1 MFPSC
6 GIFGNVSCPVARR
19 GLCERPH
26 CFYKHGASARDEV
39 DGSAGDSEGVQ
50 NGNLCAASGT
60 PVSVETQ
67 DDGFHELERINKEIE
82 TVRQEVEVEQ
92 RRLSG
97 CQTAQERSTKHG
109 PSLKYA
115 PYSTKVDGGPSN
127 LYKTAKAKYVVDNS
141 RPRTDLEYDPL
152 SNFSAAL
159 RCHNS
164 SAEEQKVKNLKRAI
178 MLRLQIVC
186 GPADLPRT
194 PASNLPHRHEDGV
207 HSHTPEERAQ
217 LLVRDIKKMSS
228 EVPRPTRDYVPLTR
242 TSSVIHLGDAG
253 AASHT
258 RQVLSTYSNLTDEV
272 KSSSKP
278 HHPPLKT
285 EDDVIVISS
294 GDEEEHS
301 YSDIELSDC
310 DPMEECYRIFM
321 EANEG
326 DAPNEDNMSSEDESK
341 PAEKVAPLP
350 LAGKKRVAHEA
361 SHTEPVAKSRLQPQV
376 LVPFR
381 GPVASGSGSQ
391 PPLASKIKQIQQT
404 ACVAHTASVNR
415 GQAPLKKPETQSTPP
430 ALTPPLKAAAPQN
443 AYLNPLPG
451 RGTVIAIDSN
461 LHLLVPDGAVALPVN
476 PTAVPASIL
485 TPIGRAPAGPMP
497 PPAVTSVPGKRKP
510 KHFETAKD
518 KVPHD
523 VRQRYVNM
531 FTEEFL
537 KTTPNVNEAFQKALT
552 EEKVVYSRSMNK
564 VKYQSVAVNA
574 LKRLRNQSTVV
585 TTVDNEVKSG
595 RLRGN
600 IPLNLKKLYSNADDV
615 DLYKALK
622 DYILTDE
629 RLIENNYPILNP
641 ERRGCAVLFSG
652 SKRASTDP
660 LKRICCRCGAT
671 YSVNRAGK
679 HVRQEECTYHY
690 GRGVTKRVPGGVE
703 TRYSCCEGVMGAPGC
718 QVFKLHVHD
727 FLSLEGF
734 VSTAPSSPSDT
745 SCPGVFS
752 LDCARCYTV
761 NGLELSRVTVVDS
774 SLQVVYDT
782 FVKPSGEVI
791 DYNTRFSG
799 ISKEDVKGTSTSFTE
814 VQQTLMSFISADT
827 VLIGHSL
834 ETALCLLKL
843 LHNTVVDTSEVF
855 PHRLGPPNKLSLNKL
870 TAEYLRKIIQ
880 ESACGHDTAE
890 DAAACMELMLWK
902 AKEDGKLK
910 K

>member
-26 CFYKHGASARDEV
+26 CFYKHGASARDE
-39 DGSAGDSEGVQ
+39 

-127 LYKTAKAKYVVDNS
+127 LYKTAK
-141 RPRTDLEYDPL
+141 
-152 SNFSAAL
+152 
-159 RCHNS
+159 
-164 SAEEQKVKNLKRAI
+164 
-178 MLRLQIVC
+178 
-186 GPADLPRT
+186 PA
-194 PASNLPHRHEDGV
+194 
-207 HSHTPEERAQ
+207 
-217 LLVRDIKKMSS
+217 
-228 EVPRPTRDYVPLTR
+228 
-242 TSSVIHLGDAG
+242 TSTTA
-253 AASHT
+253 
-258 RQVLSTYSNLTDEV
+258 
-272 KSSSKP
+272 
-278 HHPPLKT
+278 
-285 EDDVIVISS
+285 
-294 GDEEEHS
+294 
-301 YSDIELSDC
+301 C
-310 DPMEECYRIFM
+310 
-321 EANEG
+321 
-326 DAPNEDNMSSEDESK
+326 ESK
-341 PAEKVAPLP
+341 VLVICDDDDDDD
-350 LAGKKRVAHEA
+350 L
-361 SHTEPVAKSRLQPQV
+361 AKSRLQPQV

-443 AYLNPLPG
+443 GEYAGKNKCDVIISKINYPQFTFIYKKCALTWVVALYKCIICQFSYSTAYLNPLPG

-497 PPAVTSVPGKRKP
+497 PPAKIRFSLMESVPGKRKP

-585 TTVDNEVKSG
+585 TT
-595 RLRGN
+595 
-600 IPLNLKKLYSNADDV
+600 ADDV

-652 SKRASTDP
+652 SKRASTDR
-660 LKRICCRCGAT
+660 K
-671 YSVNRAGK
+671 
-679 HVRQEECTYHY
+679 
-690 GRGVTKRVPGGVE
+690 
-703 TRYSCCEGVMGAPGC
+703 
-718 QVFKLHVHD
+718 
-727 FLSLEGF
+727 
-734 VSTAPSSPSDT
+734 
-745 SCPGVFS
+745 
-752 LDCARCYTV
+752 
-761 NGLELSRVTVVDS
+761 
-774 SLQVVYDT
+774 
-782 FVKPSGEVI
+782 
-791 DYNTRFSG
+791 
-799 ISKEDVKGTSTSFTE
+799 
-814 VQQTLMSFISADT
+814 SA
-827 VLIGHSL
+827 
-834 ETALCLLKL
+834 
-843 LHNTVVDTSEVF
+843 
-855 PHRLGPPNKLSLNKL
+855 
-870 TAEYLRKIIQ
+870 
-880 ESACGHDTAE
+880 
-890 DAAACMELMLWK
+890 
-902 AKEDGKLK
+902 
-910 K
+910 